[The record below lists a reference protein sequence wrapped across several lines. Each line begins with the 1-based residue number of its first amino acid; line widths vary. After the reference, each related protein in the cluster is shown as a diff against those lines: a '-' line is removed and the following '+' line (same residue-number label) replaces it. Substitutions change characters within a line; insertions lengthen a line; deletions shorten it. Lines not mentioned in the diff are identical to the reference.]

1 VESEDAI
8 RGEPYVGRT
17 VSILGT
23 FRDFFDPR
31 PSEEAILWQLADP
44 IVVRARVHKEGQLAK
59 FRVSGGP

>member
-17 VSILGT
+17 VSVLET

-31 PSEEAILWQLADP
+31 PSEEAILRQLADP
-44 IVVRARVHKEGQLAK
+44 IVVRARVHKEGQPAK
-59 FRVSGGP
+59 FRVSGRP